1 MGQNIQELLQVGQQ
15 LGIHVTALDQ
25 QQAQHYIERVLARY
39 KPDQTSNHL
48 SIGDGA
54 LTLSLEQHEF
64 NYSEM
69 LEQESV
75 YMFFDQEGMDRQQVV
90 VIQDARLVGKL
101 MENAFGME
109 YFLSNEQA
117 EFLIAVNWYTMQ
129 AVGTAISYLARLK

>member
-15 LGIHVTALDQ
+15 LGIHITTLDQ

-48 SIGDGA
+48 LIGDGA
-54 LTLSLEQHEF
+54 LTLPLEPHEF
-64 NYSEM
+64 TYSEM
-69 LEQESV
+69 LEQEPV
-75 YMFFDQEGMDRQQVV
+75 YMFFDQEGMDRQQVA
-90 VIQDARLVGKL
+90 VIQDAHIVGKL

-117 EFLIAVNWYTMQ
+117 EFLIAVNWYTIQ
-129 AVGTAISYLARLK
+129 AVGTAISYLTRLK